1 MPSKNKHES
10 ALEDITEINQDAE
23 DAWDEI
29 YAEFGIKKINLSEAT
44 ED

>member
-1 MPSKNKHES
+1 MPKNKHEA
-10 ALEDITEINQDAE
+10 ALEDITEINQAAE

-29 YAEFGIKKINLSEAT
+29 YKQFGIKKINLSEIVT